1 VADKPV
7 TEKKSFARFVPL
19 IAGTAIV
26 VVVTVLL
33 IWGVRNLMQDK
44 PDQPK
49 RQVAQVVKL
58 IRPPP
63 PPPEPPPPP
72 PPEEKIEEPLP
83 QDTPEETPPDESSP
97 AEQLGIDAEGVAG
110 ADGFGLAARKGGRDL
125 LGSGGAVFAWYTSML
140 KDSILDVLSE
150 DESIRRGTYQV
161 TVRVWLTQEGT
172 VERIKLAS
180 TSGNQELDSAIEKA
194 LEKMSRVREAPPL
207 EMPQPV
213 TLRIVSRS

>member
-1 VADKPV
+1 MKQHP
-7 TEKKSFARFVPL
+7 FLRFVPA

-26 VVVTVLL
+26 LIATVAL
-33 IWGVRNLMQDK
+33 IWVVRGLMQDK
-44 PDQPK
+44 KDEPK

-72 PPEEKIEEPLP
+72 PPPEEKIEEPLP
-83 QDTPEETPPDESSP
+83 QDTPEETPPDEAAP
-97 AEQLGIDAEGVAG
+97 AEQLGLDAEGVAG

-125 LGSGGAVFAWYTSML
+125 LGTGGAAFAWYTTMMKDAILGML
-140 KDSILDVLSE
+140 SD
-150 DESIRRGTYQV
+150 DERVRRGRYQV
-161 TVRVWLTQEGT
+161 TVRVWVGADGN

-180 TSGNQELDSAIEKA
+180 TSGDQALDDAIEKA
-194 LEKMSRVREAPPL
+194 LVKVQKIQDPPPL

-213 TLRIVSRS
+213 TLRIVSR